1 MQIGGLKHIS
11 DAPKMQIGSL
21 KHISDTPKMQIGG
34 LKTISDAPDTVFR
47 CQRYLNCATVFNQ
60 LDRLQ
65 LAETIIPNIVTLLNF
80 EQSEDIVL

>member
-1 MQIGGLKHIS
+1 MQIEGLKHIS

-60 LDRLQ
+60 LDRL
-65 LAETIIPNIVTLLNF
+65 
-80 EQSEDIVL
+80 